1 MWISHSQEYKD
12 CPKNYSGTVN
22 VFVLNRYISWMFAS
36 GNHKIHGRC
45 FSQDTWSR
53 SKGIPPCSKGMFIP
67 CAWSKQSD
75 FSLTWDDSSNE
86 GPSCKA
92 VTAFW
97 AATVMWHCCWSMVC
111 GLLGAVAAFCAA
123 TSCDTAVAAWDVGW
137 LVLLPHCVWPL
148 SCDTAVAAWD
158 AGHSVL
164 LPYPGAAYAISSRV
178 IWQDVSLFES
188 SYWSAFIWKVTQVA
202 FGTWDSIVL
211 HKLDWC
217 IVSGCVFLY
226 LDCWMKLIQCLDVL
240 KIDHVWLLSFID
252 WLHLSRRLH
261 FIKACQMQAVAGLQ
275 KTTT

>member
-12 CPKNYSGTVN
+12 CPKNYSGNVN

-53 SKGIPPCSKGMFIP
+53 CKGIPPYSKGMFIP

-75 FSLTWDDSSNE
+75 FSLTRDDSSNE

-92 VTAFW
+92 VTALW
-97 AATVMWHCCWSMVC
+97 AATIMWHCCWSLVC
-111 GLLGAVAAFCAA
+111 GC
-123 TSCDTAVAAWDVGW
+123 
-137 LVLLPHCVWPL
+137 LVLLLHCVWPL

-158 AGHSVL
+158 AVHPVL
-164 LPYPGAAYAISSRV
+164 WPYPGAAYTISSRV
-178 IWQDVSLFES
+178 IWQDVSLFEP

-211 HKLDWC
+211 HNLDWC

-226 LDCWMKLIQCLDVL
+226 RDCWMKLIQCLDVL
-240 KIDHVWLLSFID
+240 KIDYVRLQSFVD
-252 WLHLSRRLH
+252 WLHLSWRLH
-261 FIKACQMQAVAGLQ
+261 FVRPAKCKQ
-275 KTTT
+275 